1 MSKAFWGGG
10 VTAVV
15 LAAAATFSPT
25 KQGLE
30 PVKQAEGLRTAAYL
44 DPVGIPTICYGST
57 KGVRLGQTKTV
68 AGCEEL
74 LLQDAEVAA
83 RGVRRLVKHDLTQA
97 QFDALVSFVFNVGEG
112 NFARSTMLT
121 KINAGDCYG
130 AAAEFPK
137 WIYSKGKIMPGLRD
151 ARRPQERAMF
161 EQHCRYWK

>member
-10 VTAVV
+10 VAAVV

-30 PVKQAEGLRTAAYL
+30 PVKQAEGLRTVAYL

-57 KGVRLGQTKTV
+57 KGVRLGHTKTV

-83 RGVRRLVKHDLTQA
+83 KGVRRLVKHDLTQA

-112 NFARSTMLT
+112 AFAGSTMLRM
-121 KINAGDCYG
+121 INQGDCYG
-130 AAAEFPK
+130 AAKQFDR
-137 WIYSKGKIMPGLRD
+137 WVYSKGVKFNGLVT
-151 ARRPQERAMF
+151 RRAQERTQF